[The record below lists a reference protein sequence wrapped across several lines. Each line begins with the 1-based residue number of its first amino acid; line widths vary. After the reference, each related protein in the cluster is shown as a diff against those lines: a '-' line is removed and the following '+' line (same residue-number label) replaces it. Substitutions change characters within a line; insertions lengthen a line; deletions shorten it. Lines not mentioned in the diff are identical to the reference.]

1 MSIKKIAC
9 AGCHR
14 SGSTWLFNAVR
25 LIMETTGQEVYSC
38 FATEYDAENTAP
50 IHVVKC
56 HNKRK
61 FLLDSDRIFT
71 TKRDLRDIAA
81 SAVRRELI
89 DQSECIDYLYR
100 LLKQEYRPW
109 KPLSHLEIKYE
120 DLIRNQN
127 LYVQNI
133 AKILRVKV
141 KPAVIRKKIESL
153 SIPKGENQRDPVS
166 LLHSNHITDGTH
178 GSYKKTLSPYMQDL
192 IQATFHNWLAR
203 NDYL

>member
-1 MSIKKIAC
+1 MPTKKITC

-25 LIMETTGQEVYSC
+25 LIMEVTGDEVYSC
-38 FATEYDAENTAP
+38 FATDYDAENTAP

-81 SAVRRELI
+81 SAVRRGLI
-89 DQSECIDYLYR
+89 DQSECIDYLHR
-100 LLKQEYRPW
+100 IIVREYRPW
-109 KPLSHLEIKYE
+109 KPFSHLEIKYE
-120 DLIRNQN
+120 DLVRNKN
-127 LYVQNI
+127 LYIQDL
-133 AKILRVKV
+133 AKLLKV
-141 KPAVIRKKIESL
+141 EVNPAAIHKKIESL
-153 SIPKGENQRDPVS
+153 PIPKGNQRDPVT
-166 LLHSNHITDGTH
+166 LLHSNHITDGTP

-192 IQATFHNWLAR
+192 IRITFHNWLFR